1 MDASELKEKY
11 LGQEGQAIFEFIVF
25 VPFYIYLLTVLMSFG
40 NSLNASINQNKA
52 IRGYYYRVAA
62 SSSRLPT
69 REDLEKL
76 ADKGIEAVGMGVI
89 GYQEKEIDAGAALAG
104 CVGVQRYIGSD
115 AGSETC
121 EEPEDGS
128 NQTRFV
134 RIFTAY
140 GTCGESWRADDGNFY
155 GRDYRNVSSDSCVVR

>member
-1 MDASELKEKY
+1 MDASELKPKY
-11 LGQEGQAIFEFIVF
+11 LGEEGQAIFEFIVF

-40 NSLNASINQNKA
+40 NSLNASINQNKVL
-52 IRGYYYRVAA
+52 RGYYYRAA
-62 SSSRLPT
+62 GNSSRLPI

-76 ADKGIEAVGMGVI
+76 AGAGIESVGMGVI
-89 GYQEKEIDAGAALAG
+89 GYHDREGEANSSLAG

-115 AGSETC
+115 GGSETC
-121 EEPEDGS
+121 EEPEEGS

-140 GTCGESWRADDGNFY
+140 GTCGESWRADEGNFY